1 MDALSSLIQHAAP
14 KASLFF
20 SGNLCQSS
28 ESEEHANGGQLHLL
42 RRGELALHQTG
53 SAIQTISEPTL
64 IVYPRGRHHR
74 LQPLHFSGCDLVCAR
89 LTFRDSPLFRALP
102 DALIIPLAKL
112 DGLAPTINL
121 LFDEAFSQRY
131 AHNAVVASLL
141 DLLLLLLLRHLVEH
155 NLCESGLLAAMTD
168 PKLAKAIEAIHAN
181 PDTPWTIVD
190 LAKLAGMSRA
200 QFAARF
206 HQVIGQ
212 PPLSYVTESRL
223 LLAQQLLLAGQPVKF
238 IALEVGY
245 SGGVAFSRAFER
257 QFGLTPTRWLQHQK
271 NIGTEAIEPTE

>member
-1 MDALSSLIQHAAP
+1 MDALSTLIQHAAP

-20 SGNLCQSS
+20 SGNLCQST
-28 ESEEHANGGQLHLL
+28 ESVDYGNAGQLHLL
-42 RRGELALHQTG
+42 RSGELALHQTG
-53 SAIQTISEPTL
+53 SSTLLLSEPTL

-74 LQPLHFSGCDLVCAR
+74 LQPMHFSGCDLVCAR

-102 DALIIPLAKL
+102 DALIIPLAQL
-112 DGLAPTINL
+112 DGLTPTINL
-121 LFDEAFSQRY
+121 LFEEAFSQRY
-131 AHNAVVASLL
+131 AHTAVVASLL

-155 NLCESGLLAAMTD
+155 HLCESGLLAAMTD
-168 PKLAKAIEAIHAN
+168 PKLAKSIEAIHASL
-181 PDTPWTIVD
+181 DTPWTIAE

-206 HQVIGQ
+206 HQMIGQ

-223 LLAQQLLLAGQPVKF
+223 LLAKQLLLAGQPIKF

-257 QFGLTPTRWLQHQK
+257 QFGLTPTRWLQQHKQ
-271 NIGTEAIEPTE
+271 NSSEVIEPAE

>member
-1 MDALSSLIQHAAP
+1 MDALSTLIQHAAP

-28 ESEEHANGGQLHLL
+28 VSEDHYNGGQLHLL
-42 RRGELALHQTG
+42 RSGQLALHQAG
-53 SAIQTISEPTL
+53 SPTLMIDEPTL
-64 IVYPRGRHHR
+64 IVYPRGQHHR
-74 LQPLHFSGCDLVCAR
+74 LQPMHFSGCDLVCAR
-89 LTFRDSPLFRALP
+89 LSFRDSPLFRALP
-102 DALIIPLAKL
+102 DALIIPLAQL
-112 DGLAPTINL
+112 EGLAPTIHL

-131 AHNAVVASLL
+131 AHSAIVASLL

-155 NLCESGLLAAMTD
+155 HLCPSGLLAAMTD

-181 PDTPWTIVD
+181 PDTPWTIAD
-190 LAKLAGMSRA
+190 LAKLAGMSRS

-206 HQVIGQ
+206 HHVIGQ

-223 LLAQQLLLAGQPVKF
+223 LLAQQLLLAGQPVKL

-257 QFGLTPTRWLQHQK
+257 QFGCTPTRWLQQQNRNK
-271 NIGTEAIEPTE
+271 QE

>member
-1 MDALSSLIQHAAP
+1 MDALSTLIQHAAP

-28 ESEEHANGGQLHLL
+28 ESVEYGNAGQLHLL
-42 RRGELALHQTG
+42 RSGELALHQAG
-53 SAIQTISEPTL
+53 SSALTLREPTL

-74 LQPLHFSGCDLVCAR
+74 LQPMHFSGCDLVCAR

-102 DALIIPLAKL
+102 DTLIIPLAQL

-121 LFDEAFSQRY
+121 LFEEAFSQRY
-131 AHNAVVASLL
+131 AHTAVVASLL

-155 NLCESGLLAAMTD
+155 HLCESGLLAAMTD

-181 PDTPWTIVD
+181 LDTPWTIAE
-190 LAKLAGMSRA
+190 LANLAGMSRA

-223 LLAQQLLLAGQPVKF
+223 LLAKQLLLSGQPIKF

-257 QFGLTPTRWLQHQK
+257 QFGLTPTRWLQQHK
-271 NIGTEAIEPTE
+271 RNSGEVLDPTE